1 MAQGAKAMAY
11 TPPPTADG
19 TPRPVVPCVR
29 LGVLMEAAI
38 PKRGTDIDP
47 SYASKLEAVIRA
59 FKDEDAA
66 ATTNGGE
73 GYPYWVMEDFQN
85 RAGCCCEQCCCCCC
99 FAGTWSSCPET
110 CRTSY
115 LVNPNHPLK
124 CFLGCNWLADLC
136 CCLGIHTYSGD
147 PDPWKPYAVGGEGN
161 PALMNV
167 GNASIRMNNTDNKWG
182 SLITSAQV
190 QNLVPRLYNSANNAA
205 DRAVFFEPFV
215 AFAKFLCS
223 LWDKYENVVAVE
235 LMNEPIIGGLPNLC
249 ITGTI
254 WRQILSF
261 QADVMEELDK
271 DPSIK
276 CPIAIANWSSTVEGE
291 SCFVSLLACA
301 GTSTKAMQR
310 FQAYA
315 QQNRLLLSFHYYIP
329 PSTSSFIEVID
340 LAKKNAIKLGRPP
353 IFFSEFWEGS
363 AQSFANYLAK
373 AVDEGV
379 NAVTYWQYADSDFTG
394 QPGSYKYPESVT
406 SLGDPVSAWGTINTP
421 AWDAYSITVAD
432 GTFFGG
438 DITGGGGAQ
447 MNVLELVPAEPQNV
461 SLIGPHLA
469 WRRQALSL
477 QEGIHVA
484 AVHIASLLGCEES
497 CEELDFEALEE
508 QVQICLLGLVQGLEA
523 CNSRLERL
531 YVDFDC
537 LDDGAAEGLFG
548 SEGMLK
554 EDLQEIQEA
563 QADCVEL
570 QKRTGGWQR
579 CSRRASSHVM
589 GLEALADFLGE
600 AVPEM
605 DRLVALCGDFAARRR
620 AAVARAKVRNGG
632 GRRERS
638 GRERAVGEQ
647 VER

>member
-1 MAQGAKAMAY
+1 MGGNYVVKAAPYFPPLDIVQKNAKAMAQGAKAMAY

-461 SLIGPHLA
+461 GA
-469 WRRQALSL
+469 ERRSWP
-477 QEGIHVA
+477 
-484 AVHIASLLGCEES
+484 
-497 CEELDFEALEE
+497 
-508 QVQICLLGLVQGLEA
+508 
-523 CNSRLERL
+523 
-531 YVDFDC
+531 
-537 LDDGAAEGLFG
+537 
-548 SEGMLK
+548 
-554 EDLQEIQEA
+554 
-563 QADCVEL
+563 
-570 QKRTGGWQR
+570 TGHPTPLHKPI
-579 CSRRASSHVM
+579 RRNM
-589 GLEALADFLGE
+589 
-600 AVPEM
+600 PE
-605 DRLVALCGDFAARRR
+605 
-620 AAVARAKVRNGG
+620 K
-632 GRRERS
+632 
-638 GRERAVGEQ
+638 
-647 VER
+647 